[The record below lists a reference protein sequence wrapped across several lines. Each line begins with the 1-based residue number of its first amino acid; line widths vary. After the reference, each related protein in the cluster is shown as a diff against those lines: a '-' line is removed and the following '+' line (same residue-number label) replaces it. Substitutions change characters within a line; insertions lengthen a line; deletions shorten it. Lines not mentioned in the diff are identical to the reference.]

1 MKYGTACGGLR
12 LLPFL
17 VGSCKKILEAYLG
30 LFVSRLAPP
39 EFSVI
44 IEESGLKKELESN
57 YNDLGRGVGRVSGG
71 GVVNRIFDLTNESFE
86 RLIAV
91 IGSPESR
98 FVALQGG
105 GVNVCVAGVQMV

>member
-1 MKYGTACGGLR
+1 M
-12 LLPFL
+12 PFL

-30 LFVSRLAPP
+30 LVVSRLAPP

-71 GVVNRIFDLTNESFE
+71 GVVNLIFDLTNESFE

-91 IGSPESR
+91 IGSLELL
-98 FVALQGG
+98 FIVLQIRGG
-105 GVNVCVAGVQMV
+105 NVGVCIV